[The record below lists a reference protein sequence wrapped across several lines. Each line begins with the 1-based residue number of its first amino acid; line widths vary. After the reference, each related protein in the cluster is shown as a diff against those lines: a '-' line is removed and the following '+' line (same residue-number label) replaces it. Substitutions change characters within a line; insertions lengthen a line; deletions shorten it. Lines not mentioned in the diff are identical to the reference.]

1 MGLSTPDE
9 LGGKFL
15 KSGKVKDIYEMEG
28 DTIMFHFT
36 DRVSA
41 YDVVLP
47 SKIPRKGE
55 VLCKFAE
62 YWFNTLGIE
71 SHMVKRIGK
80 DVMIVKKLDMVPI
93 ESVMRGY
100 LYGSLYER
108 VKKGEVELKIE
119 QVMAKKLPAPLFD
132 PTTKHEIHDSPITES
147 EILRR
152 GWATEEE
159 LKWIVDKSTLIYNQ
173 MTKKAEETGF
183 ILGDL
188 KLEFGRLG
196 NKILLADSIGPD
208 EFRLWPADKY
218 EVGKTQESFDKQPI
232 RDWLAE
238 IGYKDRLQEA
248 FKKGEPTPP
257 PPELPK
263 DLIREITQRYVVSYE
278 KLTGLKL

>member
-132 PTTKHEIHDSPITES
+132 PTTKHE
-147 EILRR
+147 
-152 GWATEEE
+152 
-159 LKWIVDKSTLIYNQ
+159 K
-173 MTKKAEETGF
+173 F
-183 ILGDL
+183 
-188 KLEFGRLG
+188 
-196 NKILLADSIGPD
+196 
-208 EFRLWPADKY
+208 
-218 EVGKTQESFDKQPI
+218 
-232 RDWLAE
+232 
-238 IGYKDRLQEA
+238 
-248 FKKGEPTPP
+248 
-257 PPELPK
+257 
-263 DLIREITQRYVVSYE
+263 
-278 KLTGLKL
+278 